1 MFKTKAMIELFEV
14 NPKKLGQKIDSYIV
28 SNQENDKQKA
38 FDIGFNNFAPENLL
52 EKYLDIISHA

>member
-1 MFKTKAMIELFEV
+1 MIELFEV

-38 FDIGFNNFAPENLL
+38 FDIGFSNFAPENLL
-52 EKYLDIISHA
+52 EKYLDIISHV